1 MTLLT
6 ELQVRDSDVGG
17 AAEFTCAY
25 GAGCC
30 ANQPGGEIQ
39 ALLLIKNGISVQVRN
54 GLCIGIAQF
63 DIVFASIADCQAY
76 VANSASAV
84 SLHQREIIRGACSR
98 CGSTTCSEY
107 HIHIFLGS
115 PGTTLKIDMKSTGII
130 DGRFTITQRAIT
142 DTWAHIDC
150 LIFRI
155 QCDGAGGVNNIT
167 KESDLCCVATRGLS
181 AETIPITK
189 DAVTASLQKWDDF
202 IVLSL
207 INVFYGSILYAYTKG
222 YAA

>member
-30 ANQPGGEIQ
+30 ANQPCGEIQ
-39 ALLLIKNGISVQVRN
+39 ALLLIRMVSPSVRN

-63 DIVFASIADCQAY
+63 DIVLPASPIAAY
-76 VANSASAV
+76 IANSAGAV

-115 PGTTLKIDMKSTGII
+115 PCTTLKIDMKGTGIV

-142 DTWAHIDC
+142 DT
-150 LIFRI
+150 
-155 QCDGAGGVNNIT
+155 
-167 KESDLCCVATRGLS
+167 
-181 AETIPITK
+181 
-189 DAVTASLQKWDDF
+189 
-202 IVLSL
+202 
-207 INVFYGSILYAYTKG
+207 
-222 YAA
+222 